1 MSFVFLL
8 VGVLVSFLNL
18 IIGFIINII
27 AIIISIIEIKKYNS
41 LGKLVFIL
49 SVILLIFQG
58 YFLYKK
64 NGDLNKAKLTNAE
77 TTINY
82 IRKSAELYYMNYY
95 YLNESKTNNVIF
107 ICDGKKCYHDN
118 DKLDIVG
125 SIPSSG
131 IIIITSNNDNFNIV
145 GKDVMIL
152 DLICDFERFGKIDC
166 VQK

>member
-1 MSFVFLL
+1 MSL
-8 VGVLVSFLNL
+8 VIFILGGIVSFWNL
-18 IIGFIINII
+18 IIGFILNII
-27 AIIISIIEIKKYNS
+27 AIIISIVEIKKYKS
-41 LGKLVFIL
+41 IGKIVLVL
-49 SVILLIFQG
+49 SIILLLFQG

-64 NGDLNKAKLTNAE
+64 NGDLNSAKLKNAE

-82 IRKSAELYYMNYY
+82 IRKSSELYYMNYY
-95 YLNESKTNNVIF
+95 YLKGEVADNVVF
-107 ICDGKKCYHDN
+107 ACDGNKCYHGS

-131 IIIITSNNDNFNIV
+131 LIIINSNGDDFNVV

-152 DLICDFERFGKIDC
+152 DLICNFERFGDINC